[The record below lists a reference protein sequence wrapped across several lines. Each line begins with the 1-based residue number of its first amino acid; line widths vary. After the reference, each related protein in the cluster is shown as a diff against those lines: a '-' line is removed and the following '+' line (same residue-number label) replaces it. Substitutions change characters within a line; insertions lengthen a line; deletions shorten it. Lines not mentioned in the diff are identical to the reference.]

1 MRASRGDVYPGQ
13 SQPDRSSTATKEVY
27 DEKVKVQPLEVGDE
41 VLVLLPMKQN
51 KLQLQWSGPY
61 QVTRRVATVDYEV
74 KRPGRRQEKKIY
86 HVDLLK
92 KWHPSSSSPALV
104 AIVTEEHE
112 QDPEELEIEYLLD
125 TSSTQQKLAPKAL
138 SHLAPDQAGQ
148 IEQLLHKFSS
158 NPHPAHGHH
167 LWS

>member
-1 MRASRGDVYPGQ
+1 MRERLKEM
-13 SQPDRSSTATKEVY
+13 STLVRTNLTGTQQRQKKSY

-61 QVTRRVATVDYEV
+61 QVTRRVTTVDYEV
-74 KRPGRRQEKKIY
+74 KRPGRRR
-86 HVDLLK
+86 HS
-92 KWHPSSSSPALV
+92 SSSSPALV
-104 AIVTEEHE
+104 AIATEEHK

-125 TSSTQQKLAPKAL
+125 TSSTQQKLAPKAH

-148 IEQLLHKFSS
+148 IEQLLHEFSS